1 LRGDVALLP
10 LGFKATLPRGFEA
23 QIRMRS
29 SWAFTRGLTVPNAPG
44 TIDAD
49 FPDEWMVLV
58 RASASGVTRIRHGDR
73 VAQAVISQFQTV
85 AWQEG
90 TVQPVTDRAGG
101 IGSTG

>member
-1 LRGDVALLP
+1 
-10 LGFKATLPRGFEA
+10 
-23 QIRMRS
+23 
-29 SWAFTRGLTVPNAPG
+29 VPNAPG

-49 FPDEWMVLV
+49 FPDDWMVLV